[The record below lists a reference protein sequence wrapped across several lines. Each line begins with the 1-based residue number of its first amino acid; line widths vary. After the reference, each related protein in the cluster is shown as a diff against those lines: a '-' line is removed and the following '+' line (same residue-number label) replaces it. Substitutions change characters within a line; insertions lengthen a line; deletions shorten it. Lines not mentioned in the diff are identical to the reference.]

1 MSSSSSAPSSV
12 QPAVAVP
19 PTAVTATSGGSRA
32 GPTGPSSS
40 GSGAAA
46 GAAAAPAAAAPP
58 PTATAVAVAVGSSK
72 GKSSSGG
79 GSAGSARAV
88 AGRAGTNRVSNSCI
102 LRIQQE
108 ITQLIQE
115 PVPFIY
121 VEPDEE
127 DITHIQALIIGPLE
141 TPYAG
146 GMFHFDIRV
155 PPEYPFKPPQVNLR
169 TTDGGRVRFN
179 PNLYATGRVCL
190 SILGTWEGP
199 AWSSAES
206 LSSVLLSIQSLMC
219 AKPYHNEPGFENV
232 RDSAAV
238 ARYNEY
244 ISYETLRVAVVG
256 MIDAPTCGDAFS
268 DVMERHILLWFDM
281 FHHSC
286 IEAAGRLEH
295 STYADKFSTAR
306 GTYKYGEVAEKL
318 LAARER
324 ILARLTSVRR
334 PRPMFPTVSLAPG
347 AVAASTTGGGA
358 GSPAASP
365 RTTPPP
371 SSSPAAAQNGGAGGD
386 SAAGNGAATPA
397 AADPFA
403 TEVSADAVAYA
414 TERLVDEHRALSIN
428 PPAGVSASP
437 RDPAFPFVW
446 DATVSGPE
454 RSAWEGGLFSLE
466 IYCAADH
473 PARPPFVRF
482 APGSEMF
489 HPNVTPDG
497 MIPALS
503 CVNARWNPA
512 TKLSAVLVA
521 LQQLLA
527 SPDATYAVNAE
538 AAKLFATDR
547 KAYERRARR
556 IAQG

>member
-1 MSSSSSAPSSV
+1 M
-12 QPAVAVP
+12 
-19 PTAVTATSGGSRA
+19 
-32 GPTGPSSS
+32 
-40 GSGAAA
+40 
-46 GAAAAPAAAAPP
+46 
-58 PTATAVAVAVGSSK
+58 GSSK
-72 GKSSSGG
+72 GKTSAGG
-79 GSAGSARAV
+79 GAAGSARAV

-232 RDSAAV
+232 RDAAAV

-295 STYADKFSTAR
+295 NTYSDKFSTAR

-334 PRPMFPTVSLAPG
+334 PRPMFPSVSLAPG
-347 AVAASTTGGGA
+347 AVAASTTGSGA
-358 GSPAASP
+358 GSPAAP
-365 RTTPPP
+365 PGTPPP
-371 SSSPAAAQNGGAGGD
+371 SSSPTAAQNGVAGGD
-386 SAAGNGAATPA
+386 GTAGNGTATPA
-397 AADPFA
+397 VADPFA

-414 TERLVDEHRALSIN
+414 TERLVDEHRALSVN

-437 RDPAFPFVW
+437 RDAAFPFVW

-466 IYCAADH
+466 IFCAADH

-497 MIPALS
+497 MIPALA

>member
-1 MSSSSSAPSSV
+1 
-12 QPAVAVP
+12 
-19 PTAVTATSGGSRA
+19 
-32 GPTGPSSS
+32 
-40 GSGAAA
+40 
-46 GAAAAPAAAAPP
+46 
-58 PTATAVAVAVGSSK
+58 
-72 GKSSSGG
+72 
-79 GSAGSARAV
+79 
-88 AGRAGTNRVSNSCI
+88 
-102 LRIQQE
+102 
-108 ITQLIQE
+108 
-115 PVPFIY
+115 
-121 VEPDEE
+121 
-127 DITHIQALIIGPLE
+127 
-141 TPYAG
+141 
-146 GMFHFDIRV
+146 MFHFDIRV
-155 PPEYPFKPPQVNLR
+155 PAEYPFKPPQVTLR

-219 AKPYHNEPGFENV
+219 SKPYHNEPGFENV
-232 RDSAAV
+232 RDAAAV
-238 ARYNEY
+238 SRYNEY
-244 ISYETLRVAVVG
+244 VAYETLRVAVVG
-256 MIDAPTCGDAFS
+256 MIDAPTCGDAFA

-295 STYADKFSTAR
+295 NTYADKFSTAR

-334 PRPMFPTVSLAPG
+334 PRPLYPTASLAPA
-347 AVAASTTGGGA
+347 AVAAAAADAAAAAAPASQSSNLSLPAVGASPNGAAAGDGGA
-358 GSPAASP
+358 GNGV
-365 RTTPPP
+365 PPL
-371 SSSPAAAQNGGAGGD
+371 AV
-386 SAAGNGAATPA
+386 
-397 AADPFA
+397 ADPFA

-437 RDPAFPFVW
+437 RDSAFPFVW

-454 RSAWEGGLFSLE
+454 RSAWEGGLFALE

-482 APGSEMF
+482 APGAEMF

-497 MIPALS
+497 MIPALA

-527 SPDATYAVNAE
+527 HPDATYAVNAE
-538 AAKLFATDR
+538 AAKLFANDR
-547 KAYERRARR
+547 KLYERRARR

>member
-1 MSSSSSAPSSV
+1 
-12 QPAVAVP
+12 
-19 PTAVTATSGGSRA
+19 
-32 GPTGPSSS
+32 
-40 GSGAAA
+40 
-46 GAAAAPAAAAPP
+46 
-58 PTATAVAVAVGSSK
+58 
-72 GKSSSGG
+72 
-79 GSAGSARAV
+79 
-88 AGRAGTNRVSNSCI
+88 
-102 LRIQQE
+102 
-108 ITQLIQE
+108 
-115 PVPFIY
+115 
-121 VEPDEE
+121 
-127 DITHIQALIIGPLE
+127 
-141 TPYAG
+141 
-146 GMFHFDIRV
+146 MFHFDIRV

-232 RDSAAV
+232 RDAAAV

-295 STYADKFSTAR
+295 NTYADKFSAAR
-306 GTYKYGEVAEKL
+306 GTYKYGEVAERL
-318 LAARER
+318 LAARDR

-334 PRPMFPTVSLAPG
+334 PRPMFPAMSLAPV
-347 AVAASTTGGGA
+347 AAAASTTGGGT
-358 GSPAASP
+358 GSLAAP
-365 RTTPPP
+365 PGTPPP
-371 SSSPAAAQNGGAGGD
+371 ALSSPTAAQNGATGGD
-386 SAAGNGAATPA
+386 GAAGNGTATLA
-397 AADPFA
+397 VTDPFA
-403 TEVSADAVAYA
+403 SHVSADAVAYA

-437 RDPAFPFVW
+437 RDAAFPFVW

-482 APGSEMF
+482 TPGSEMF

-521 LQQLLA
+521 LQKLLA
-527 SPDATYAVNAE
+527 QPDATYAVNAE

>member
-1 MSSSSSAPSSV
+1 
-12 QPAVAVP
+12 
-19 PTAVTATSGGSRA
+19 
-32 GPTGPSSS
+32 
-40 GSGAAA
+40 
-46 GAAAAPAAAAPP
+46 
-58 PTATAVAVAVGSSK
+58 
-72 GKSSSGG
+72 
-79 GSAGSARAV
+79 
-88 AGRAGTNRVSNSCI
+88 
-102 LRIQQE
+102 
-108 ITQLIQE
+108 
-115 PVPFIY
+115 
-121 VEPDEE
+121 
-127 DITHIQALIIGPLE
+127 
-141 TPYAG
+141 
-146 GMFHFDIRV
+146 MFHFDIRV
-155 PPEYPFKPPQVNLR
+155 PPEYPYKPPQVNLR

-232 RDSAAV
+232 RDAAAV
-238 ARYNEY
+238 TRYNEY

-268 DVMERHILLWFDM
+268 DVMERHLLLWFDM
-281 FHHSC
+281 FHHAC
-286 IEAAGRLEH
+286 VEAAGRLEH
-295 STYADKFSTAR
+295 STYNDKFSSAR
-306 GTYKYGEVAEKL
+306 GTYKFGEVAEKL

-324 ILARLTSVRR
+324 ILTRLTSVQR
-334 PRPMFPTVSLAPG
+334 PRPLFS
-347 AVAASTTGGGA
+347 AASQVPGVATADGTS
-358 GSPAASP
+358 GSPA
-365 RTTPPP
+365 PP
-371 SSSPAAAQNGGAGGD
+371 SGSPAHPS
-386 SAAGNGAATPA
+386 SAPLEAGNGADGGAGNGATATPVVV
-397 AADPFA
+397 DPHA

-414 TERLVDEHRALSIN
+414 TERLIDEHRALSVN

-454 RSAWEGGLFSLE
+454 RSPWEGGLFALE
-466 IYCAADH
+466 VYCAADH

-482 APGSEMF
+482 AAGSEMPMF

-497 MIPALS
+497 MIPALA

-521 LQQLLA
+521 LQQLLGT
-527 SPDATYAVNAE
+527 PDATYAVNTA
-538 AAKLFATDR
+538 AAKLFANDR
-547 KAYERRARR
+547 KTYERRARR